1 MYATEMPV
9 ARSISSLSRRTNIA
23 ASLLVVVLIVLVG
36 WHVVAGVKPAVDATG
51 TTQKTVTV
59 SSVAALSS
67 GDGSITLTG
76 AVTSLHEA
84 ALRAQTS
91 GGLTHVYE
99 KLGDAVGAGD
109 VIAEFDNSAERAA
122 VLQAQGVYESALAGS
137 SIADVSRGQS
147 GTTVANS
154 RIAAYNALRSAYATM
169 DDTVRTKTDGVF
181 SNPRSAQ
188 PLFVLSS
195 SNTQM
200 VIDLQTKRPQ
210 LEDMLTRESNHD
222 AGLEGLS
229 DAALLAEIS
238 QRTDDLQTTASY
250 LDTLSLALN
259 QSFANNA
266 YSQTTIDGYKA
277 SVSVARSAVT
287 GSLSALAG
295 VKASYDAAL
304 SGAVIATHQSA
315 AGTNTPTTASAS
327 VKQALGA
334 LRGAQ
339 ARLEDT
345 IVRSPISGSII
356 SLPVS
361 IGDYVGMGSPVAV
374 VSNNSALEIV
384 TYVNE
389 DDARTIAVG
398 GAAHIEGATA
408 GVITRIAPALD
419 PLTKKIEVRV
429 GIQGSASALTNGGT
443 VRVELERS
451 HTDVSA
457 AGTSMVLPI
466 AAVKML
472 PDGAAVFTVN
482 ASSTLESHAVQ
493 LGALMGDRVNI
504 ASGITPNLQIVT
516 DARGLKAGDA
526 VLIAT
531 TTTL

>member
-1 MYATEMPV
+1 MHTQKMSLV
-9 ARSISSLSRRTNIA
+9 RSIHSLSPRVKIA
-23 ASLLVVVLIVLVG
+23 AGLLVAVLVVLIG
-36 WHVVAGVKPAVDATG
+36 WHVATG
-51 TTQKTVTV
+51 AKSAADTAGAMQKTVTV
-59 SSVAALSS
+59 SSAAALSS
-67 GDGSITLTG
+67 GGGSITLTG
-76 AVTSLHEA
+76 TVTSMHEA
-84 ALRAQTS
+84 TLRAQTS
-91 GGLTHVYE
+91 GGLTQVYK
-99 KLGDAVGAGD
+99 KLGDTVGAGE

-122 VLQAQGVYESALAGS
+122 VLQAQGAYEAALAGS
-137 SIADVSRGQS
+137 SIADVSRDQS

-154 RIAAYNALRSAYATM
+154 RIAAYNALRSAYATA
-169 DDTVRTKTDGVF
+169 DDAIRTKTDGVF

-210 LEDMLTRESNHD
+210 LEDMLTRESNHN
-222 AGLEGLS
+222 AGLESLS
-229 DAALLAEIS
+229 DTALLAEINQQVS
-238 QRTDDLQTTASY
+238 DLQTTASY

-304 SGAVIATHQSA
+304 SGAAIATHQSA
-315 AGTNTPTTASAS
+315 SGTNAPTTASAS

-339 ARLEDT
+339 SRLEDT

-361 IGDYVGMGSPVAV
+361 MGDYVGMGSPVAV
-374 VSNNSALEIV
+374 VSNNNALEIV

-398 GAAHIEGATA
+398 GVAHIEGTTA
-408 GVITRIAPALD
+408 GVIMRIAPALD

-429 GIQGSASALTNGGT
+429 GIQGNASALTNGST

-451 HTDVSA
+451 HADASA
-457 AGTSMVLPI
+457 GGAAMVLPI
-466 AAVKML
+466 AAVKIL

-482 ASSTLESHAVQ
+482 ASSTLESHIVQ

-504 ASGITPNLQIVT
+504 AGGITPNLQIVT

-526 VLIAT
+526 VQIQDKN
-531 TTTL
+531 